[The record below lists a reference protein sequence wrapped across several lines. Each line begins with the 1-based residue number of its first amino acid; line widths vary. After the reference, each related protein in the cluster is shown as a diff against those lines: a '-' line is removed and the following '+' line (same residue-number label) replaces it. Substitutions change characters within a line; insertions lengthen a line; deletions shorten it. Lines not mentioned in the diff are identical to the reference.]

1 MNAREMI
8 GTDIGVAALAPLDGE
23 EHPPGTVFVAVVL
36 PERAEAKTV
45 ALPGVLSRMRS
56 YAVITVLDL
65 LRKRLAES
73 A

>member
-1 MNAREMI
+1 M
-8 GTDIGVAALAPLDGE
+8 
-23 EHPPGTVFVAVVL
+23 L
-36 PERAEAKTV
+36 PDRAEVRTV

-65 LRKRLAES
+65 LRKQLEGA